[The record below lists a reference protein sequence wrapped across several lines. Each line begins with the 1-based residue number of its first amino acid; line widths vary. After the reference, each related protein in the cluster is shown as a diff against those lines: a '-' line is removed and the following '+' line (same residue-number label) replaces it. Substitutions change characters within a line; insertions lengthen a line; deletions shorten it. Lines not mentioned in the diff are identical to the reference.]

1 MKDTEDC
8 ISDVDDDAG
17 FRTKEPDF
25 TDNTACLPTDMHAD
39 WLSVLAAEN
48 SRRISEATETD
59 HVFINFRSAEYIF
72 TACTRLRLP
81 SEVKYAAL
89 LIFDNFMVKLVNGLH
104 ECIYNSNRS
113 DREKYRE
120 WEHIEAAL
128 SRQMT
133 LRIVSAIQIASKMH
147 NYYESVT
154 IRTAKLCLRT
164 LGSTYTEEAIVRSEM
179 RVLTTI
185 DWETTYQC
193 TPLTYAESLFK
204 ILRKLSQI
212 TVKLGKYFGAFFI
225 IGGSKTD
232 C

>member
-17 FRTKEPDF
+17 FRAKEPDF

-39 WLSVLAAEN
+39 WLSVLAGEN

-104 ECIYNSNRS
+104 ECIYNSNRP

-128 SRQMT
+128 SQT
-133 LRIVSAIQIASKMH
+133 KWTRIIDAANYWQQIMYVMDCVFIYWTDIYQRMIGNVVGAAVPVPREQICRVQADWFLMACGVIVTAACCVEGAEAADEVLFFSAFPHYEYGIYVEGQISA
-147 NYYESVT
+147 
-154 IRTAKLCLRT
+154 
-164 LGSTYTEEAIVRSEM
+164 
-179 RVLTTI
+179 
-185 DWETTYQC
+185 
-193 TPLTYAESLFK
+193 
-204 ILRKLSQI
+204 
-212 TVKLGKYFGAFFI
+212 
-225 IGGSKTD
+225 
-232 C
+232 